1 MITVHLMHDLINF
14 LRPVGH
20 FLIRRSVFLLL
31 GGGLGYAYGYRH
43 ADEGAPSLLSRAQ
56 TLVGADHV
64 RDDHMRR
71 QRAIEAL
78 RQARADSIEAL
89 PH

>member
-1 MITVHLMHDLINF
+1 MDNLMMV
-14 LRPVGH
+14 LRPVTA
-20 FLIRRSVFLLL
+20 FVARRSVFLLL
-31 GGGLGYAYGYRH
+31 GAGLGYAYGYHH
-43 ADEGAPSLLSRAQ
+43 ADAGEPSVLSRAQ
-56 TLVGADHV
+56 SLIGVDNV

-78 RQARADSIEAL
+78 RQARMDSIESQL

>member
-1 MITVHLMHDLINF
+1 MHELMIR
-14 LRPVGH
+14 LRPVTD
-20 FLIRRSVFLLL
+20 FVLRRTMFLLL
-31 GGGLGYAYGYRH
+31 GGGVGYAYGYHH
-43 ADEGAPSLLSRAQ
+43 ADVGEPSLYSRVQ
-56 TLVGADHV
+56 SLVGVDNV

-78 RQARADSIEAL
+78 RQARMDSIEAQL

>member
-1 MITVHLMHDLINF
+1 MIR
-14 LRPVGH
+14 LRPVTD
-20 FLIRRSVFLLL
+20 FLLRRTVFLLL
-31 GGGLGYAYGYRH
+31 GAGLGYAYGYHH
-43 ADEGAPSLLSRAQ
+43 ADAGEPSLYSRVQ
-56 TLVGADHV
+56 SLVGVDNV

-78 RQARADSIEAL
+78 RQARMDSIEAQL